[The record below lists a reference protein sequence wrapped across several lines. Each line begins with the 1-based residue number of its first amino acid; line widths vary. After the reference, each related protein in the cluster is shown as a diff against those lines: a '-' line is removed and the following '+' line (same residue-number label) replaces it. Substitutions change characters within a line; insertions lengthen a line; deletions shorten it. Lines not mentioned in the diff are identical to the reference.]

1 MEWWRLAP
9 ALGIFILLEVVDS
22 NVDAFSFPWWLSL
35 LMSLFLSIADIIL
48 IAIID
53 ACSTD

>member
-1 MEWWRLAP
+1 MQWWRSAP
-9 ALGIFILLEVVDS
+9 ALGIFILLEVVDN

-35 LMSLFLSIADIIL
+35 LMSLFLSVFDIIL